1 MVLDLSAPNDLLDQF
16 TEMILDSPQDEL
28 PVSHHFGPGIYIREA
43 KFAAGHLVLGHK
55 HKCSHTNILVS
66 GHLVFLNEGGQVKEL
81 KAPMVMVSPP
91 GQKLAY
97 IIEDTVWQNVY
108 ATEERD
114 VEKLEEMFLEK
125 NHILEDRKQRQ
136 FALQKELHDKD
147 ISDFKNVIASFG
159 MTEELVHAI
168 SVDESDLIDM
178 PIGQGEKIMLRPS
191 PIHGTGV
198 FASSPIEPFEV
209 IGPALLNGHRTP
221 IGRYANHSSDPNS
234 FFVKNDNG
242 DIYMMA
248 LKRIS
253 GCRGGFDGEEITLD
267 YYQGLKLNGVPQI
280 SKL

>member
-1 MVLDLSAPNDLLDQF
+1 
-16 TEMILDSPQDEL
+16 
-28 PVSHHFGPGIYIREA
+28 
-43 KFAAGHLVLGHK
+43 
-55 HKCSHTNILVS
+55 
-66 GHLVFLNEGGQVKEL
+66 
-81 KAPMVMVSPP
+81 
-91 GQKLAY
+91 
-97 IIEDTVWQNVY
+97 
-108 ATEERD
+108 

-136 FALQKELHDKD
+136 FALQKELHGKD

-178 PIGQGEKIMLRPS
+178 PVGQGEKIMLRPS